1 MKRLSLELK
10 VGIFALI
17 VLAILSFMT
26 FRIGGFEWVKKR
38 AGYVIYVDFKNIAG
52 LDAKTKVKIAGV
64 DAGVI
69 ESITLKDGKARLILR
84 MYPDVKLYSD
94 ASAAIKAT
102 GLLGDK
108 FLAIEIGSKEPILKD
123 GDTIKNVREV
133 VDIDDMARNLS
144 EVSANINKLAFSLN
158 ESLGSE
164 EAKRSLKESIVNLEK
179 ITSGINT
186 AVNSNDRKMRD
197 VLDNIKELT
206 ASINGLVQDNRD
218 SLKTAIN
225 NFRDFSG
232 SLKEDAPTL
241 ISNLNKATKELKA
254 MVEENRSS
262 IKETVDSMK
271 DISDSVKNI
280 TAKIDSGEGTLGK
293 LVKDEKLYNTLNK
306 AAEGVNRTISSIER
320 FRTFITFQGEYLS
333 KPKDGKGYFYVT
345 LQPKPEKY
353 YILGVVSDPIGKVK
367 TTETSTS
374 VNGVTTVEKKEEVEK
389 KIEFTA
395 QIARRLVESNT
406 FKDTVLRAGITENTF
421 GVGVDQ
427 FFMKDKLKVSLDAW
441 DFGRDEA
448 NAKNPHVKIGADYF
462 LFKHLFISG
471 GVDNI
476 FNKKYR
482 GAYLGGGVRFED
494 EDFKYIFGTVPKIP
508 GQ

>member
-1 MKRLSLELK
+1 MKKLSLELK

-26 FRIGGFEWVKKR
+26 FRVGGFEWVKKR
-38 AGYVIYVDFKNIAG
+38 AGYTIYVDFKNIAG

-69 ESITLKDGKARLILR
+69 ESITLKDGKARLMLR
-84 MYPDVKLYSD
+84 MYPEVKLYSD

-108 FLAIEIGSKEPILKD
+108 FLAIEIGSKEPVLKE

-144 EVSANINKLAFSLN
+144 EVSANINKLAISLN

-164 EAKRSLKESIVNLEK
+164 EAKRSLKEAIVNLEK

-186 AVNSNDRKMRD
+186 AVSSNDRKMRD

-218 SLKTAIN
+218 SFKTAMN
-225 NFRDFSG
+225 NFKDLSGNFRDFSS
-232 SLKEDAPTL
+232 SLKEDGPKL
-241 ISNLNKATKELKA
+241 ISNLDKATKELKA

-262 IKETVDSMK
+262 IKETVDS
-271 DISDSVKNI
+271 VKNI

-293 LVKDEKLYNTLNK
+293 LIKDERLYHTLNK

-345 LQPKPEKY
+345 LQPRPEKY

-427 FFMKDKLKVSLDAW
+427 FFMKDKLKVSVDAW

-448 NAKNPHVKIGADYF
+448 NAKNPHVKVGADYF

-482 GAYLGGGVRFED
+482 GAYVGGGVRFED

>member
-1 MKRLSLELK
+1 MKKLSLELK

-26 FRIGGFEWVKKR
+26 FRVGGFEWVKKR
-38 AGYVIYVDFKNIAG
+38 AGYTIYVDFKNIAG

-69 ESITLKDGKARLILR
+69 ESITLKDGKARLMLR
-84 MYPDVKLYSD
+84 MYPEVKLYSD

-108 FLAIEIGSKEPILKD
+108 FLAIEIGSKEPVLKE

-144 EVSANINKLAFSLN
+144 EVSANINKLAISLN

-164 EAKRSLKESIVNLEK
+164 EAKRSLKEAIVNLEK

-186 AVNSNDRKMRD
+186 AISSNDRKMRD

-218 SLKTAIN
+218 SFKTAMN
-225 NFRDFSG
+225 NFKDLSGNFRDFSS
-232 SLKEDAPTL
+232 SLKEDGPKL
-241 ISNLNKATKELKA
+241 ISNLDKATKELKA

-262 IKETVDSMK
+262 IKETVDS
-271 DISDSVKNI
+271 VKNI

-293 LVKDEKLYNTLNK
+293 LIKDERLYHSLNK

-345 LQPKPEKY
+345 LQPRPEKY

-427 FFMKDKLKVSLDAW
+427 FFMKDKLKVSVDAW

-448 NAKNPHVKIGADYF
+448 NAKNPHVKVGADYF

-482 GAYLGGGVRFED
+482 GAYVGGGVRFED

>member
-1 MKRLSLELK
+1 MKKVSLELK
-10 VGIFALI
+10 VGIFAII
-17 VLAILSFMT
+17 VLVILSFMT
-26 FRIGGFEWVKKR
+26 FRIGGFEWIKKR
-38 AGYVIYVDFKNIAG
+38 TGYIVYVDFKNIAG

-69 ESITLKDGKARLILR
+69 ERITLSDGRARLVLR
-84 MYPDVKLYSD
+84 MYPEVRLYSD

-108 FLAIEIGSKEPILKD
+108 FLAIDIGSKEPVLRE

-144 EVSANINKLAFSLN
+144 EVSANINKLAMTLN

-164 EAKRSLKESIVNLEK
+164 EAKRSLKEAIVNLEK

-186 AVNSNDRKMRD
+186 AVSSNDRKIRD

-206 ASINGLVQDNRD
+206 ASINELVKDNRD
-218 SLKTAIN
+218 SLKTAMN

-232 SLKEDAPTL
+232 SLKEDGPSL

-262 IKETVDSMK
+262 IKETVDS
-271 DISDSVKNI
+271 VKNI
-280 TAKIDSGEGTLGK
+280 TARIDSGEGTLGK
-293 LVKDEKLYNTLNK
+293 LVKDEKLYQSLNK

-345 LQPKPEKY
+345 LQPRPEKY

-367 TTETSTS
+367 TTETTTS
-374 VNGVTTVEKKEEVEK
+374 VNGVTTIEKKEEVEK

-395 QIARRLVESNT
+395 QIARRLVESDT
-406 FKDTVLRAGITENTF
+406 FKDTVLRAGVTENTF
-421 GVGVDQ
+421 GIGVDQ
-427 FFMKDKLKVSLDAW
+427 FFLKDRLKVSVDAW

-448 NAKNPHVKIGADYF
+448 NARNPHVKVGADYF

-471 GVDNI
+471 GIDNI

-494 EDFKYIFGTVPKIP
+494 EDFRYIFGTVPKIP

>member
-10 VGIFALI
+10 VGIFAII

-26 FRIGGFEWVKKR
+26 FRIGGLEWIKKR
-38 AGYVIYVDFKNIAG
+38 AGYIIYVDFNNIAG

-69 ESITLKDGKARLILR
+69 ESINLKDGKARLMLR
-84 MYPDVKLYSD
+84 IYPEVKLYSD

-108 FLAIEIGSKEPILKD
+108 FLAIDIGSKEPLLKE

-144 EVSANINKLAFSLN
+144 EVSANISKLAISLN

-164 EAKRSLKESIVNLEK
+164 EAKRSLKESIINLEK

-186 AVNSNDRKMRD
+186 ALNINDKKMRD
-197 VLDNIKELT
+197 VLDNIKKLT

-218 SLKTAIN
+218 SIKTAMN
-225 NFRDFSG
+225 NFKDLSG
-232 SLKEDAPTL
+232 TLKEDTPTL
-241 ISNLNKATKELKA
+241 IANLNKATKELKA

-262 IKETVDSMK
+262 VKDTVDS
-271 DISDSVKNI
+271 IKNI

-293 LVKDEKLYNTLNK
+293 LVKDEKLYHALNK

-320 FRTFITFQGEYLS
+320 FRTFITFKGEYLS
-333 KPKDGKGYFYVT
+333 KPKDGKGYFYIT
-345 LQPKPEKY
+345 LQPRPEKY

-395 QIARRLVESNT
+395 QIARRLVESDA
-406 FKDTVLRAGITENTF
+406 FKDTVLRAGVTENTF

-427 FFMKDKLKVSLDAW
+427 YFLRDRLKVSVDAW

-448 NAKNPHVKIGADYF
+448 NAKNPHVKFGADYF
-462 LFKHLFISG
+462 LFKNLFVSG
-471 GVDNI
+471 GIDNI

-482 GAYLGGGVRFED
+482 GAYIGGGVRFED

>member
-10 VGIFALI
+10 VGIFAII

-26 FRIGGFEWVKKR
+26 FRIGGLEWIKKR
-38 AGYVIYVDFKNIAG
+38 TGYIIYVDFSNIAG

-69 ESITLKDGKARLILR
+69 ESITLRDGKARLVLR
-84 MYPDVKLYSD
+84 IYPEVKLYSD
-94 ASAAIKAT
+94 ASADVKAT

-108 FLAIEIGSKEPILKD
+108 FLAIDIGSREPFLKE
-123 GDTIKNVREV
+123 GDTIKNVREM

-144 EVSANINKLAFSLN
+144 EVSANINKLAISLN
-158 ESLGSE
+158 DSLGSE

-186 AVNSNDRKMRD
+186 AISNNDRRMRD

-206 ASINGLVQDNRD
+206 ASINGLIQDNRD
-218 SLKTAIN
+218 SVRTAMN

-232 SLKEDAPTL
+232 SLREDGPSL

-262 IKETVDSMK
+262 IKETVDS
-271 DISDSVKNI
+271 VKNI
-280 TAKIDSGEGTLGK
+280 TTKIDSGEGTLGK
-293 LVKDEKLYNTLNK
+293 LVKDEKLYHTLNK

-345 LQPKPEKY
+345 LQPRPEKY

-395 QIARRLVESNT
+395 QIARRLVESDI
-406 FKDTVLRAGITENTF
+406 FKDTVLRAGVTENTF

-427 FFMKDKLKVSLDAW
+427 YFLNDRLKVSVDAW

-448 NAKNPHVKIGADYF
+448 NAKNPHMKFGADYF

-471 GVDNI
+471 GVDNVL
-476 FNKKYR
+476 NKKYR

>member
-1 MKRLSLELK
+1 MRRLSLELK
-10 VGIFALI
+10 VGIFAII

-38 AGYVIYVDFKNIAG
+38 TGYIIYVDFGNIAG

-64 DAGVI
+64 DAGII
-69 ESITLKDGKARLILR
+69 ESITLRDGKARLVLR
-84 MYPDVKLYSD
+84 MYPEVKLYSD

-108 FLAIEIGSKEPILKD
+108 FLAIDIGSKEPFLKE
-123 GDTIKNVREV
+123 GDTIKNVREI

-144 EVSANINKLAFSLN
+144 EVSANINKLAVSLN

-186 AVNSNDRKMRD
+186 AISNNDIRMRN

-206 ASINGLVQDNRD
+206 ASINGLIQDNRD
-218 SLKTAIN
+218 SVRTAMS
-225 NFRDFSG
+225 NFKDFSG
-232 SLKEDAPTL
+232 SLKEDGPSL

-254 MVEENRSS
+254 IVEENRSS
-262 IKETVDSMK
+262 IKETV
-271 DISDSVKNI
+271 DSVKNI

-293 LVKDEKLYNTLNK
+293 LVKDEKLYHTLSK
-306 AAEGVNRTISSIER
+306 AAEGVDRTISSIER

-345 LQPKPEKY
+345 LQPRPEKY
-353 YILGVVSDPIGKVK
+353 YILGIVSDPIGKVK

-395 QIARRLVESNT
+395 QIARRLVESDT
-406 FKDTVLRAGITENTF
+406 FKDTVLRAGVTENTF

-427 FFMKDKLKVSLDAW
+427 YFLNDRLKVSVDAW

-448 NAKNPHVKIGADYF
+448 NAKNPHVKFGADYF